1 MATID
6 GARALG
12 LDADV
17 GSLERGKKADL
28 VVVRLGRLHTTPAT
42 DVVSALVYSSEVED
56 VDTVIIDGRLLMRE
70 RKLLTIDEPETI
82 AIANSEAQKL
92 LTRAGV

>member
-1 MATID
+1 
-6 GARALG
+6 
-12 LDADV
+12 
-17 GSLERGKKADL
+17 
-28 VVVRLGRLHTTPAT
+28 VRLGRLHTTPAT

-82 AIANSEAQKL
+82 ATANSEAQKL